1 MTIVLVRRRRRKPEE
16 IDRGPEKSHKKE
28 RGGKRERERELIT
41 GRSFSAFA
49 RLFTT
54 ASGGNQPSSR
64 EGLEEGMK
72 CPKCRH
78 QLLHDNDGGG
88 SGSKDEDGKRTIF
101 FPAKQK
107 IGRTCMLQR
116 GDGSAEREMTAKKSV
131 TASFLPA
138 ILDLQLA
145 LARRR
150 GIASSAP
157 ELAHT

>member
-1 MTIVLVRRRRRKPEE
+1 
-16 IDRGPEKSHKKE
+16 
-28 RGGKRERERELIT
+28 
-41 GRSFSAFA
+41 
-49 RLFTT
+49 
-54 ASGGNQPSSR
+54 
-64 EGLEEGMK
+64 MK

-88 SGSKDEDGKRTIF
+88 SGSKDEDGKEQSF
-101 FPAKQK
+101 SSQAK